1 MLNRISLSITIF
13 KSNYFTKRKHFY
25 LKLVIAIN
33 SGTMKSQKDNHSIT
47 ETIVENLVD
56 LIEKGNAHASLNDAL
71 KNMPFALLGEKPSDI
86 PYSIWQLVEHIRIAQ
101 WDILEFSRNPDH
113 KSPKWPEG
121 YWTKEIAPDS
131 EAEWELSID
140 QITKDRDSF
149 IDLLKKAGDNLAK
162 PFEHGTGQNLLKEAL
177 VLADHNSYHTGE
189 IIILRR
195 LLKAWHN

>member
-1 MLNRISLSITIF
+1 
-13 KSNYFTKRKHFY
+13 
-25 LKLVIAIN
+25 
-33 SGTMKSQKDNHSIT
+33 MKSQKDNNSMS
-47 ETIVENLVD
+47 EKIVESLVD
-56 LIEKGNAHASLNDAL
+56 LIEKGHAHASLNDAL
-71 KNMPFALLGEKPSDI
+71 KNMPFALLGEKPGDL

-121 YWTKEIAPDS
+121 YWPKEIAPDS
-131 EAEWELSID
+131 EAEWERSID

-149 IDLLKKAGDNLAK
+149 IDLLKMAGDNLDK

-177 VLADHNSYHTGE
+177 VLADHNGYHTGE